1 MKLTYE
7 VRPTKFISMEQAD
20 IYLTEIE
27 DSKADQI
34 LAWKIREESAK
45 LYLGMNGLATYDV
58 DWPDDSS
65 MHISCEG
72 YVASGSVRTFV
83 NKLKEMFDALQA
95 DNAELAS

>member
-1 MKLTYE
+1 MKLTCE
-7 VRPTKFISMEQAD
+7 VRPSEFVSMEQAN

-45 LYLGMNGLATYDV
+45 LYLGMKGLATYDV

-72 YVASGSVRTFV
+72 YVASGSAWTFV
-83 NKLKEMFDALQA
+83 DKFKKIFDALQA
-95 DNAELAS
+95 DNAEPAN

>member
-7 VRPTKFISMEQAD
+7 VRPSKFVSMEQAD

-45 LYLGMNGLATYDV
+45 LYLVMKGLATYNV
-58 DWPDDSS
+58 DWSDDSS
-65 MHISCEG
+65 MRISCEG
-72 YVASGSVRTFV
+72 YVASGSVWTFV
-83 NKLKEMFDALQA
+83 DKFEKMFNALQA